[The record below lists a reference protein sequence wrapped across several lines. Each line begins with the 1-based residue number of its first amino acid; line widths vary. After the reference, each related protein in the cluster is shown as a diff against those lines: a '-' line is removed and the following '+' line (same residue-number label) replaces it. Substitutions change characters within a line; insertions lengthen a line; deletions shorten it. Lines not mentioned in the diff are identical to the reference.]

1 MIIIQILY
9 ILFSQYKIYFTMLSL
24 ENICV
29 NKVLTINCENY
40 SDNEL
45 LELREMTYEQRI
57 IFFEETIICHPVAT
71 LLATT
76 YTVNN
81 DIPGIME
88 ELYPWALGDPHTN
101 IYYKEIKRS
110 MFNEDLKETI
120 RLTHLMYS
128 ANNKSVLDYVLGII
142 VFVYV
147 LSLDFNKHGK
157 KHETGIQIV
166 KNKLLIHNLD
176 IYPTFRIKILNILE
190 KLN

>member
-1 MIIIQILY
+1 MNIQILY

-29 NKVLTINCENY
+29 NKVLILQCENY

-45 LELREMTYEQRI
+45 LELREMTYDQRI
-57 IFFEETIICHPVAT
+57 IFFEETVICHPVAT

-88 ELYPWALGDPHTN
+88 ELYPWTLGDPHTN
-101 IYYKEIKRS
+101 LYYERIKRS

-120 RLTHLMYS
+120 KLAHLMYS
-128 ANNKSVLDYVLGII
+128 TDRKSVLNYVLGII

-147 LSLDFNKHGK
+147 LSLNFTKFGN

-166 KNKLLIHNLD
+166 KNKLLVHNLD
-176 IYPTFRIKILNILE
+176 IYPTFRIKILNLLE